1 MNNSRLTKKIFLWDK
16 KVNEENLL
24 NTWHSEVKS
33 IFVTNNMSTIY
44 ENANIFELKSVIEKL
59 QNSMLIAQQSDIKI
73 QCENKPKLRTFIKFK
88 DFSNTPSYLTN
99 PLSFIQR
106 KFLAKLRLGCL
117 ELRLET
123 GRFSRPRLPEEART
137 CQVCPNL
144 NQEIESEAHF
154 LFNCQTYQTERLAW
168 TQKLTVIS

>member
-73 QCENKPKLRTFIKFK
+73 
-88 DFSNTPSYLTN
+88 
-99 PLSFIQR
+99 
-106 KFLAKLRLGCL
+106 
-117 ELRLET
+117 
-123 GRFSRPRLPEEART
+123 
-137 CQVCPNL
+137 
-144 NQEIESEAHF
+144 
-154 LFNCQTYQTERLAW
+154 
-168 TQKLTVIS
+168 